1 MNYSEVCSGSAQSL
15 MGDRLDAVSQG
26 LAVPNKN
33 WRSIAI
39 VIIIIIRRHFV
50 NHRHHHHHSHW
61 HYHNHHHI
69 SPSSSYSPW
78 FFLDVV
84 SQGIAK
90 ECFIK
95 IEIKSVDLNILWPR
109 ISSIRRVKE
118 LRIILSQPNR
128 STGLSALVSN
138 TIWRIFSAK
147 GGGEV
152 PPLPPLLFY
161 QKTGNFW
168 PYTTF
173 THFSFFLALF
183 GPVLARFGPFLILFQ
198 AKTPFLAILGEIFL
212 GSNFEL

>member
-1 MNYSEVCSGSAQSL
+1 MFLLSVCNVVWDLMNYSEVCSGSAQSL

-33 WRSIAI
+33 WRSIAV

-147 GGGEV
+147 VGGGRH
-152 PPLPPLLFY
+152 PHYHLFC
-161 QKTGNFW
+161 
-168 PYTTF
+168 F
-173 THFSFFLALF
+173 TKKQVIF
-183 GPVLARFGPFLILFQ
+183 GPTLLSSISVFF
-198 AKTPFLAILGEIFL
+198 
-212 GSNFEL
+212 